1 MSEAL
6 VYFAFLIQRP
16 HDAKPWPVIWQSLEL
31 AEAEPG
37 RVSEIATVY
46 FKVADDPAA

>member
-1 MSEAL
+1 MSEPI
-6 VYFAFLIQRP
+6 VFHAFLIQRP

-37 RVSEIATVY
+37 RVSEIAKVC
-46 FKVADDPAA
+46 FKVEEDEDG